1 MDKCIIK
8 GLGVSLKASVS
19 ILFHLN
25 IVLVFTKVLNVC
37 PVHRLFKRLRYQ
49 LLLDWSLNKSG
60 SRLRN
65 LSNDCRRYRARHIL
79 TWLGDDLC

>member
-25 IVLVFTKVLNVC
+25 IVLVFTKVLNGC
-37 PVHRLFKRLRYQ
+37 PVHRLFRRLRDQ
-49 LLLDWSLNKSG
+49 LLLDWSLNKSRC
-60 SRLRN
+60 RLRN
-65 LSNDCRRYRARHIL
+65 LGNDCRRYSASHIL